1 MKVSFLKTVAILVL
15 FVGMGIQVSAQCK
28 GFIKRRCMPRLL
40 PYVHNGQLNSID
52 LFPGETA
59 SLKIPF
65 HSGHNYRV
73 MACGQEVLEG
83 VYFEVYADD
92 EKTLLYTSEG
102 KNEDFW
108 DFSVEATRELLVKVL
123 APGAESNSELSPR
136 GCVGLL
142 IGFQEK

>member
-1 MKVSFLKTVAILVL
+1 MKNVL
-15 FVGMGIQVSAQCK
+15 RYCFTFIALLSIVNIANAQCK
-28 GFIKRRCMPRLL
+28 GFIKKRCMPKLL

-52 LFPGETA
+52 LFPGESA

-73 MACGQEVLEG
+73 MACGQEILEG

-92 EKTLLYTSEG
+92 EKTLLYTSKE
-102 KNEDFW
+102 KASSSW
-108 DFSVEATRELLVKVL
+108 DFSVQSTRELVIRVY
-123 APGAESNSELSPR
+123 APTEENPSELSPR